1 MAKKVKEENVEV
13 QASKATNFLKK
24 FRETNKLASVLSES
38 KLSNITDYISS
49 GCYTLNKV
57 ISGSYFKGFPNNK
70 IIILAGASS
79 VGKSFLCLSTARE
92 AQKKGYQVVYFDSEN
107 AIDSAF
113 AKNLGVNPETL
124 IHIPVKSISQFR
136 NEAVKFMRAWR
147 EDEETKKLPLI
158 MFCDSIGG
166 LAGSKEMADVEAEK
180 SASDMGQRAKEL
192 RACARILTMEC
203 AENEVPLICTNHT
216 YEQQNMM
223 AAPTIKMSGG
233 EGFVYATSGII
244 ILQGKAVK
252 EVEGKD
258 SEGRVITNKQG
269 ALVIA
274 TSEKNRMVPSGVRG
288 YAYIDFK
295 RGVSPYYGLLDDA
308 MKYGFIQKGG
318 AWYTIKDK
326 DGNEIKKVQE
336 KNLYTKD
343 IWQPI
348 LKDLDEKLVADL
360 TYSVK
365 TDEEVNFGSTDGDD
379 PVLDENE
386 ETKD

>member
-1 MAKKVKEENVEV
+1 MAKKVKEEQSVEI
-13 QASKATNFLKK
+13 QSGKATNFLKK

-70 IIILAGASS
+70 IIVLGGASS

-107 AIDSAF
+107 AIDAAF

-136 NEAVKFMRAWR
+136 NEAVKFMKAWR
-147 EDEETKKLPLI
+147 EDEETKKLPLV

-288 YAYIDFK
+288 YAYIDFRK
-295 RGVSPYYGLLDDA
+295 GVSPYYGLLDDA
-308 MKYGFIQKGG
+308 IKYGFIEKGG
-318 AWYTIKDK
+318 AWFTVKDK
-326 DGNEIKKVQE
+326 DGNILKKVQE
-336 KNLYTKD
+336 KNLYTKEV
-343 IWQPI
+343 WQPI

-365 TDEEVNFGSTDGDD
+365 TDEEVNFGADD
-379 PVLDENE
+379 SNEEAPDE